1 MSRVLIVDDHPVI
14 RLAVK
19 LLLNQLGHDIVG
31 EPDNGVEAVQIA
43 RDLQPDLVILDID
56 IPKLDGLEVIK
67 RLRALDPSMRI
78 LILTSHSASQFAMRC
93 LSAGALGFVTKGEKL
108 DELEYAIKAV
118 LNGYQHVPRELTQSI
133 RAYKAE
139 AEEDKIGKLSNREL
153 AVLRLIAKGMTNKEI
168 GDDLLLSN
176 KTISTYKTRLMEKLE
191 IETTLDL
198 AQFAKRNRLD

>member
-19 LLLNQLGHDIVG
+19 LLLNQLSHEIVA
-31 EPDNGVEAVQIA
+31 ESDNGVEAVQVA
-43 RDLQPDLVILDID
+43 RDLRPDLVILDID

-67 RLRALDPSMRI
+67 RLKAIDLSMRI
-78 LILTSHSASQFAMRC
+78 LILTSHSANQFAMRC

-118 LNGYQHVPRELTQSI
+118 LNGYQHIPRELTISVQ
-133 RAYKAE
+133 AYKPE
-139 AEEDKIGKLSNREL
+139 TEEDKIEKLSNREM

-168 GDDLLLSN
+168 GDDLMLSN
-176 KTISTYKTRLMEKLE
+176 KTISTYKSRLMEKLE
-191 IETTLDL
+191 AETTLDL
-198 AQFAKRNRLD
+198 AEFAKRNKLD